1 MNGYQDVQ
9 VDEEDGWF
17 LRAGAAVG
25 DFGNPFYR
33 DERQRDV
40 WNEASAVGLQLML
53 WLGLAAA
60 SAMVWLGGDT
70 AWPYAVVLVA
80 VLGAGS
86 WVSMLYARALG
97 VHVTDARRVLRL
109 RLIPYLVLL
118 LLFVVGSLR
127 AAPADGSRAGFAV
140 GAAVGGAVAVL
151 WLAWSGLRARHAQRD
166 GEVEQG

>member
-9 VDEEDGWF
+9 VDEEDGWL
-17 LRAGAAVG
+17 LRAGGAVG

-40 WNEASAVGLQLML
+40 WNEASAVGLQLVL
-53 WLGLAAA
+53 WLGLAGAA
-60 SAMVWLGGDT
+60 AMVWLGGDT

-80 VLGAGS
+80 VLGVGS

-97 VHVTDARRVLRL
+97 VHVTDAGRVL

-118 LLFVVGSLR
+118 MLFVVGCLR

-140 GAAVGGAVAVL
+140 GVAVGGATAVL
-151 WLAWSGLRARHAQRD
+151 WLAWSGLRARPAQQD
-166 GEVEQG
+166 GEVERG